1 RIRLG
6 VISMSDRD
14 PELELIRLKKLM
26 SLMAQQPRQEVK
38 DKPMDVVA
46 EVKAM
51 TKGERAGEIID
62 KAVKLYG
69 EAALA
74 VFRQLVKLHR
84 DGALGELTDGELY
97 NILENVGLHIPIETR
112 VRIVRHGEERRIGED
127 LQ

>member
-1 RIRLG
+1 
-6 VISMSDRD
+6 MSDRD

-84 DGALGELTDGELY
+84 DGALGELTDAELY
-97 NILENVGLHIPIETR
+97 NILENVGLHVPIETR

>member
-1 RIRLG
+1 
-6 VISMSDRD
+6 MSDRD

-62 KAVKLYG
+62 KAVRLYG
-69 EAALA
+69 EAALT
-74 VFRQLVKLHR
+74 VFRQLIKLHR
-84 DGALGELTDGELY
+84 DGALGELTDAELY
-97 NILENVGLHIPIETR
+97 NILENVGLHVPIETR
-112 VRIVRHGEERRIGED
+112 VRIVRHGQERRIGEE